1 MRKARRLEY
10 QEAKMRLARHLK
22 PGSGGNRK
30 SPSTYDPR
38 IDAAIIAVYDALQRR
53 DRKNKLHDYPA
64 S

>member
-1 MRKARRLEY
+1 
-10 QEAKMRLARHLK
+10 MRLARHLK

-53 DRKNKLHDYPA
+53 DRKNKGNYIHDSPERY
-64 S
+64 